1 MDEAEQ
7 DQYEAHLKELFDS
20 FDVTG
25 TGSLGED
32 ELTELC
38 HVLHLEEVAP
48 GALQETLLQE
58 GLPRRVH
65 FDQFKDALIL
75 ILSST
80 LTNEE
85 SFQQPDSSPEA
96 QPKYIKDGKRYGR
109 RSLPEF
115 QQTVEEFAEVTV
127 IEPLN
132 KDALSSR
139 LSNNDCDENWQSQD
153 SEEYEAEG
161 QLRFWNPDDLNT
173 SPNIFPS
180 QDWIEEKLHEV
191 CKNLGISRD
200 GHLNRKK
207 LVSICEQFGLQ
218 NIDTQILEEVFRN
231 LDHNNGTMSIEDFF
245 YGLFKIGKPLPPSA
259 STPYR
264 QLKRH
269 LSMQAFD
276 ESGRRTTPPS
286 AMTSTISFR
295 VFSSLDDGMGYAA
308 VEQILDAWQEQ
319 GIENSQE
326 ILNALDFSLDGKINL
341 AELTFALENELLI
354 AKNGIYQAA
363 LAAFK
368 MEIRHL
374 IERADLVLR
383 EKDKLLLDLEKVE
396 KRASLMATEVDDHHA
411 AIERQ
416 NEYNLSKL
424 DEEYKDRVA
433 ALKTEFQKD
442 CERIQQQ
449 ATKQQ
454 AELEQEVEKMKT
466 EENYL
471 QDRLA
476 LTLKENSR
484 LEHELLE
491 TGEKLVKYESMMSKL
506 QNNWE
511 NVLVDKFGDLD
522 PGSAEFFLQEERLS
536 QMKKKYEQ
544 QCREL
549 QDHIDELQSQ
559 LEEYQI
565 QGRIIRPSLQ
575 NTLYEELNDC
585 GVQSSQEPASEDC
598 SHLNMSIEAEII
610 IEQLKDQLHQDVY
623 NLQQELENTVCHYEK
638 QLEETKANYEEGQE
652 NVQQEYCQERQVLEE
667 QIECLQV
674 QISELQ
680 GQVASLRQA
689 SSQQSVEGNSLQ
701 ICLDEKASLIE
712 CLRIDHERE
721 LQARL
726 KEAEENFSHEKE
738 ELIQSKSWLEER
750 MRTLAQAI
758 QEEKMELENGF
769 FGDLDPGSAEFFLQ
783 EERLSQMKKKYEQ
796 QCRELQDHID
806 ELQSQLEEYQIQ
818 GRIIRPS
825 LQNTLYEELNDYGV
839 QSSQEPAS
847 EDCSHLNMSIEA
859 EIIIE
864 QLKDQLHQDVYN
876 LQQELEN
883 TVCHYEKQLEEA
895 KANYEE
901 GQENVQQEYCQERQ
915 MLEEQIE
922 CLQVQI
928 SELQGQLA
936 SLMQASSQQSVE
948 GNSLQICMDEKA
960 SLIECL
966 RIDHERELQARLK
979 EAEENFSHEKEELIQ
994 SKSWLEERMRTLAQA
1009 IQEEKM
1015 ELENGFHE
1023 KLQRLMEKQALE
1035 MDQLQQEL
1043 LRVHQQEL
1051 QEQKIKMENEYN
1063 GRIFQKEEWFTAEQQ
1078 TLARKYEETIN
1089 KLEDQHQ
1096 QELLKFSRLQL
1107 NEKSQWESEKNK
1119 ILQEGI
1125 EVQAKWKEK
1134 LEKETAIS
1142 SLLEQDKKLLETN
1155 YKEQLNL
1162 LILEKEQLQQEVQDM
1177 KKQESELCEK
1187 LLKKFECEMGL
1198 RKREEM
1204 PTLEEEQKQLSK
1216 KLGRLETEFAHE
1228 QEEQNSKTL
1237 EYLKQEMPSR
1247 ATEEKNE
1254 LKSKILVLE
1263 NKIEDLQ
1270 HELQCQSKLQSNLVS
1285 LNKDEEAKGS
1295 DFLESVKPRD
1305 PGKEINVLSKQE
1317 IVQDPGEENSVG
1329 TTFLTDDLL
1338 KEPEKEPSQ
1347 CPGFIPLVP
1356 ETFVGAQFL
1365 SVTDKDSSQV
1375 VTEDGMK
1382 KLDKIAIPN
1391 MKNGGTTAEETM
1403 ETSHVLPKAYEEI
1416 LAENEALKLRQNQLL
1431 ERIILL
1437 ETECNQAAHAR
1448 QDMASQV
1455 QKELEEILK
1464 TIPQPNV
1471 LACGSDEK
1479 GESLHW
1485 EKLPTGCATKN
1496 QMLFAEA
1503 LDADLSVEE
1512 MSAYSLLFEADHGEA
1527 RTDKGD
1533 LHDIVSGFWDMDMM
1547 EDADSRIG
1555 SKIFQF
1561 PEELKL
1567 ENQALKTEIIKLLER
1582 NNKLEGYMPIFI
1594 SLQSRLDE
1602 TNQDCLTLEEEKGQL
1617 LQKVKDLE
1625 KKQDQ
1630 LVMENANLQ
1639 KSKLILQ
1646 SQLGKLDELMLNLQ
1660 PQKSGRLSRCENVT
1674 KDAEVDRKGLHELN
1688 RKLKEKIAVLLK
1700 QKGTHTQEKES
1711 LNAVLHSLQS
1721 TYNEQLQKIEFL
1733 REKTETVLKEK
1744 MIVQKIAESLKKQV
1758 SELKARNQQLELE
1771 NAELAHRNS
1780 PSRADIQDSN
1790 QQLMKTFRQKEKE
1803 TRKYMSEEWEREN
1816 SQLKEELENSKI
1828 QSSSLVSS
1836 LETEL
1841 GQLRI
1846 QVHGLEQENH
1856 FLKEELEN
1864 VKQLPSCLDLSE
1876 LESEI
1881 SSVIIKNQKL
1891 LKEKEALSEELNR
1904 YMEKATKVAFLE
1916 SLTASLREENSSLEH
1931 QNQHLKAQMAVSQD
1945 KIQNFDD
1952 IVQNVSLQVS
1962 RLKSDLR
1969 VTQQEKENL
1978 KQEVM
1983 SLTKQLQ
1990 MANEKSRFLEAAMH
2004 SSGIQNQQKKL
2015 CWGELELIKQENEQR
2030 QREFQGAKS
2039 ELSHSREKLL
2049 HSNSSM
2055 MLSPPQHPRELQE
2068 IQQQGCPVV
2077 PSEQYQQL
2085 QHQFLQAERRCQRL
2099 QEELE
2104 NRPLETNMPQGG
2116 YEQLLQTMEK
2126 RMMDVEQQLR
2136 LVKQLLQDKVNQLKE
2151 QLVRNTKA
2159 DEMVKD
2165 LYVENAQ
2172 LLKAL
2177 ELTERRQKME
2187 EKKNYLL
2194 EEKIANL
2201 GRIVKNLT
2209 SNVGSSAQLGS

>member
-25 TGSLGED
+25 TGSLGQE

-38 HVLHLEEVAP
+38 HVLHLDEVAP
-48 GALQETLLQE
+48 GALQETLLQD
-58 GLPRRVH
+58 GLPRQVH

-85 SFQQPDSSPEA
+85 SFQQPDSSSEA

-115 QQTVEEFAEVTV
+115 QKSVEEFAEVTV

-132 KDALSSR
+132 KDAHSSHLSS
-139 LSNNDCDENWQSQD
+139 NDCDEHWQSQD

-161 QLRFWNPDDLNT
+161 QLRFWNPDDLNA

-180 QDWIEEKLHEV
+180 QDWIEEKLHV
-191 CKNLGISRD
+191 ICKNLGISRD

-218 NIDTQILEEVFRN
+218 NIDTQMLEEVFRN

-276 ESGRRTTPPS
+276 GSGRRTTPPS

-295 VFSSLDDGMGYAA
+295 VFSSLDDGMGHAA

-326 ILNALDFSLDGKINL
+326 ILKALDFSLDGKINL

-374 IERADLVLR
+374 MERADLVLR
-383 EKDKLLLDLEKVE
+383 EKEKLRLDLEKVE

-424 DEEYKDRVA
+424 DEEYKERVA
-433 ALKTEFQKD
+433 ALKTELQKD
-442 CERIQQQ
+442 RERIQQQ
-449 ATKQQ
+449 ASKQQ
-454 AELEQEVEKMKT
+454 AELEQEIEKMKT

-511 NVLVDKFGDLD
+511 NVLAEKFGDLD
-522 PGSAEFFLQEERLS
+522 PASAEFFLQEERLI
-536 QMKKKYEQ
+536 QMKNKYEQ

-565 QGRIIRPSLQ
+565 QDRVIRPSLQ
-575 NTLYEELNDC
+575 NSLYEELNDG
-585 GVQSSQEPASEDC
+585 GVQCSQEPASEDC
-598 SHLNMSIEAEII
+598 NPLNMSIEAEII
-610 IEQLKDQLHQDVY
+610 IEQLKDRHHQDIY
-623 NLQQELENTVCHYEK
+623 NLQQELDNTVCHYEK
-638 QLEETKANYEEGQE
+638 QLEETKANCEKGQE
-652 NVQQEYCQERQVLEE
+652 NLQQKYCQEREVLEE
-667 QIECLQV
+667 QIECLQTQV
-674 QISELQ
+674 SELQ
-680 GQVASLRQA
+680 GQLARLRQA
-689 SSQQSVEGNSLQ
+689 SSQQSVEENSLQ
-701 ICLDEKASLIE
+701 ICMDEKASLMESLKIS
-712 CLRIDHERE
+712 HERE

-726 KEAEENFSHEKE
+726 KEAEENFSHEKK
-738 ELIQSKSWLEER
+738 ELIQSKVWLEER
-750 MRTLAQAI
+750 MRALAQTI
-758 QEEKMELENGF
+758 QEEKMELENG
-769 FGDLDPGSAEFFLQ
+769 L
-783 EERLSQMKKKYEQ
+783 
-796 QCRELQDHID
+796 
-806 ELQSQLEEYQIQ
+806 
-818 GRIIRPS
+818 
-825 LQNTLYEELNDYGV
+825 
-839 QSSQEPAS
+839 
-847 EDCSHLNMSIEA
+847 
-859 EIIIE
+859 
-864 QLKDQLHQDVYN
+864 
-876 LQQELEN
+876 
-883 TVCHYEKQLEEA
+883 
-895 KANYEE
+895 
-901 GQENVQQEYCQERQ
+901 
-915 MLEEQIE
+915 
-922 CLQVQI
+922 
-928 SELQGQLA
+928 
-936 SLMQASSQQSVE
+936 
-948 GNSLQICMDEKA
+948 
-960 SLIECL
+960 
-966 RIDHERELQARLK
+966 
-979 EAEENFSHEKEELIQ
+979 
-994 SKSWLEERMRTLAQA
+994 
-1009 IQEEKM
+1009 
-1015 ELENGFHE
+1015 HE
-1023 KLQRLMEKQALE
+1023 KLQRLMEKHALE

-1051 QEQKIKMENEYN
+1051 QEQKIKMEKEYN
-1063 GRIFQKEEWFTAEQQ
+1063 GRIFQREEWSTVEQQ
-1078 TLARKYEETIN
+1078 ALARKYEETIN

-1096 QELLKFSRLQL
+1096 QELLKLSRLQL
-1107 NEKSQWESEKNK
+1107 DEKSQWESEKDE

-1125 EVQAKWKEK
+1125 EVQEKWKEM
-1134 LEKETAIS
+1134 LEKEKAIS
-1142 SLLEQDKKLLETN
+1142 SLLAQDKTFLEMN
-1155 YKEQLNL
+1155 YKEHVNL
-1162 LILEKEQLQQEVQDM
+1162 LTLEKKQLQQGVQDM
-1177 KKQESELCEK
+1177 KKQENELCEK
-1187 LLKKFECEMGL
+1187 LLKIQSSHEMEL
-1198 RKREEM
+1198 KKREEEM
-1204 PTLEEEQKQLSK
+1204 STLEEERKRLSQKLA
-1216 KLGRLETEFAHE
+1216 RLEKEFVCE
-1228 QEEQNSKTL
+1228 QEEQNSKVITL
-1237 EYLKQEMPSR
+1237 EYLKEEMLSR
-1247 ATEEKNE
+1247 AREEKNE
-1254 LKSKILVLE
+1254 LKSKVSVLE

-1270 HELQCQSKLQSNLVS
+1270 QELQCHYKPQSNLVS
-1285 LNKDEEAKGS
+1285 LNKDEEAKRS
-1295 DFLESVKPRD
+1295 DFPGPVKSQES
-1305 PGKEINVLSKQE
+1305 GKEIDVLSKQE
-1317 IVQDPGEENSVG
+1317 KVQEPGEENSVEA
-1329 TTFLTDDLL
+1329 TLLMDESL
-1338 KEPEKEPSQ
+1338 KEPERESTQ
-1347 CPGFIPLVP
+1347 SPGFIPLVP
-1356 ETFVGAQFL
+1356 EMFVDAQL
-1365 SVTDKDSSQV
+1365 LNVTDKDSSQV

-1382 KLDKIAIPN
+1382 KLDKITTPI
-1391 MKNGGTTAEETM
+1391 MKNGGTTVEEMT
-1403 ETSHVLPKAYEEI
+1403 ETSHVLQKAYEEI
-1416 LAENEALKLRQNQLL
+1416 WAENEALKLRQNQLL

-1437 ETECNQAAHAR
+1437 EAECSQAAHDR

-1471 LACGSDEK
+1471 LPCGSDEK
-1479 GESLHW
+1479 GGSFHW
-1485 EKLPTGCATKN
+1485 ETTDAGKLPTVCATKK

-1512 MSAYSLLFEADHGEA
+1512 MSAYSFLFEADHGEV

-1533 LHDIVSGFWDMDMM
+1533 LHDVVSEFWDMDIKK
-1547 EDADSRIG
+1547 DADSRIG
-1555 SKIFQF
+1555 PKFLQF

-1582 NNKLEGYMPIFI
+1582 NNKLEGYLPILI
-1594 SLQSRLDE
+1594 SLQSRMDE
-1602 TNQDCLTLEEEKGQL
+1602 INQDCLTLKEEKGQL
-1617 LQKVKDLE
+1617 LEKVKDLE

-1639 KSKLILQ
+1639 TSKLILQ

-1660 PQKSGRLSRCENVT
+1660 PQKSGRLGRCENVT
-1674 KDAEVDRKGLHELN
+1674 KDAEVEKKGLHELN

-1700 QKGTHTQEKES
+1700 QKGSHTQEKDS
-1711 LNAVLHSLQS
+1711 LNAALHGLQS
-1721 TYNEQLQKIEFL
+1721 TYNEQLQKIELLRCEVEHL
-1733 REKTETVLKEK
+1733 REENAALKNEIALLNEKGSISNMRLRELNGSHEELWQKTEAVLKEK
-1744 MIVQKIAESLKKQV
+1744 VSVQKMAESLKKQV

-1771 NAELAHRNS
+1771 NAELGHRNS
-1780 PSRADIQDSN
+1780 PNPADVQDCN
-1790 QQLMKTFRQKEKE
+1790 QQFMKAFRQKEKE
-1803 TRKYMSEEWEREN
+1803 ARKYVSEEWEREN
-1816 SQLKEELENSKI
+1816 SQLREELENSKI

-1841 GQLRI
+1841 AQLRI
-1846 QVHGLEQENH
+1846 QAHALEQENH
-1856 FLKEELEN
+1856 FLKEELAN

-1876 LESEI
+1876 LENEI
-1881 SSVIIKNQKL
+1881 SSVIIKNEKL
-1891 LKEKEALSEELNR
+1891 LKEKEALSEELNQCI
-1904 YMEKATKVAFLE
+1904 EKAAKVAFLE
-1916 SLTASLREENSSLEH
+1916 SLTASLKQEKSSLEH
-1931 QNQHLKAQMAVSQD
+1931 QNQCLKAQMAVSQD
-1945 KIQNFDD
+1945 KIQSFDEV
-1952 IVQNVSLQVS
+1952 VQNISLQIS
-1962 RLKSDLR
+1962 RLKSDLK
-1969 VTQQEKENL
+1969 VTQEEKENL

-1983 SLTKQLQ
+1983 LLNKQLQ
-1990 MANEKSRFLEAAMH
+1990 MANEKSRFLEVAMH
-2004 SSGIQNQQKKL
+2004 TSGLPNQQKKL
-2015 CWGELELIKQENEQR
+2015 CWDELDQLVKQEQHLLRQENER
-2030 QREFQGAKS
+2030 LQREFQGAKS
-2039 ELSHSREKLL
+2039 ELAHSREKIQQLESTILTMKQQKRQSQSGIVKVIEQEKLNVKECERLQKELALASKKLL
-2049 HSNSSM
+2049 HSNSST
-2055 MLSPPQHPRELQE
+2055 MLSLPQHPRELQE

-2116 YEQLLQTMEK
+2116 CEQLLQTMEK

-2151 QLVRNTKA
+2151 QLVKNTKA

-2177 ELTERRQKME
+2177 EMTERRQKME

-2209 SNVGSSAQLGS
+2209 SSVGSAAQLGS

>member
-25 TGSLGED
+25 TGCLGQD

-48 GALQETLLQE
+48 GALQETLLQD

-115 QQTVEEFAEVTV
+115 QQSVEEFAEVTV

-173 SPNIFPS
+173 SSNIFPS

-191 CKNLGISRD
+191 CKDLGISRD
-200 GHLNRKK
+200 GHFNRKK

-218 NIDTQILEEVFRN
+218 NIDAQMLEEVFHN

-308 VEQILDAWQEQ
+308 VEQILDTWQEQ

-326 ILNALDFSLDGKINL
+326 ILKALDFSLDGKINL

-383 EKDKLLLDLEKVE
+383 EKDKLRLDLEKVE

-449 ATKQQ
+449 ASKQQ
-454 AELEQEVEKMKT
+454 AELEHEIEKMKT

-511 NVLVDKFGDLD
+511 NVLADKFGDLD
-522 PGSAEFFLQEERLS
+522 PGSAEFFFQEERLS

-549 QDHIDELQSQ
+549 QDRIDELQSQ

-575 NTLYEELNDC
+575 SSLYEELNDV
-585 GVQSSQEPASEDC
+585 GMQGSQEPASEDC
-598 SHLNMSIEAEII
+598 SRLNMSIEAEII
-610 IEQLKDQLHQDVY
+610 IEQLKDQLHQDIY

-652 NVQQEYCQERQVLEE
+652 NLQEKYCQERQLLEE
-667 QIECLQV
+667 QIGCLQV

-680 GQVASLRQA
+680 GQLTSLRQA
-689 SSQQSVEGNSLQ
+689 NSQQNIEGNSLQ
-701 ICLDEKASLIE
+701 VCMNEKASFIE
-712 CLRIDHERE
+712 CLKIDHERE

-738 ELIQSKSWLEER
+738 ELIQSK
-750 MRTLAQAI
+750 A
-758 QEEKMELENGF
+758 
-769 FGDLDPGSAEFFLQ
+769 
-783 EERLSQMKKKYEQ
+783 
-796 QCRELQDHID
+796 
-806 ELQSQLEEYQIQ
+806 
-818 GRIIRPS
+818 
-825 LQNTLYEELNDYGV
+825 
-839 QSSQEPAS
+839 
-847 EDCSHLNMSIEA
+847 
-859 EIIIE
+859 
-864 QLKDQLHQDVYN
+864 
-876 LQQELEN
+876 
-883 TVCHYEKQLEEA
+883 
-895 KANYEE
+895 
-901 GQENVQQEYCQERQ
+901 
-915 MLEEQIE
+915 
-922 CLQVQI
+922 
-928 SELQGQLA
+928 
-936 SLMQASSQQSVE
+936 
-948 GNSLQICMDEKA
+948 
-960 SLIECL
+960 
-966 RIDHERELQARLK
+966 
-979 EAEENFSHEKEELIQ
+979 
-994 SKSWLEERMRTLAQA
+994 WLEERMRTLAQA

-1023 KLQRLMEKQALE
+1023 KLQRLMEKHTLE
-1035 MDQLQQEL
+1035 MEQLQQEL
-1043 LRVHQQEL
+1043 LREHQREL
-1051 QEQKIKMENEYN
+1051 QEQKIKVENEYN
-1063 GRIFQKEEWFTAEQQ
+1063 GRIFQREEWFTTEQQ

-1089 KLEDQHQ
+1089 KLEEQHQ
-1096 QELLKFSRLQL
+1096 QELLKLSRLQL
-1107 NEKSQWESEKNK
+1107 DEKSQWESEKNE

-1134 LEKETAIS
+1134 LEKEKAIS
-1142 SLLEQDKKLLETN
+1142 SLLEQDKKLLEAN
-1155 YKEQLNL
+1155 YKEHVNL
-1162 LILEKEQLQQEVQDM
+1162 LILEKQQLQQDLQDL
-1177 KKQESELCEK
+1177 KKQENEWCEK
-1187 LLKKFECEMGL
+1187 LLKIQSSHEMEL

-1204 PTLEEEQKQLSK
+1204 PTSEEEQRQFSK
-1216 KLGRLETEFAHE
+1216 KLGRQEAEFVHE
-1228 QEEQNSKTL
+1228 QEEQNSKAL

-1247 ATEEKNE
+1247 AIEEKNE
-1254 LKSKILVLE
+1254 LKSKISVLE
-1263 NKIEDLQ
+1263 NKIEELQ
-1270 HELQCQSKLQSNLVS
+1270 QELQCQSKLQSNLVS

-1295 DFLESVKPRD
+1295 DFLESVKHQD
-1305 PGKEINVLSKQE
+1305 SGKEINVLSKQE

-1329 TTFLTDDLL
+1329 TTSLMDDSL
-1338 KEPEKEPSQ
+1338 KEPERESTQ
-1347 CPGFIPLVP
+1347 YPGFIPLVP
-1356 ETFVGAQFL
+1356 ETFIDAQLL
-1365 SVTDKDSSQV
+1365 SVTGKDSQV

-1391 MKNGGTTAEETM
+1391 MKNGGTTVEETM
-1403 ETSHVLPKAYEEI
+1403 ETSHVLQKASEEI

-1431 ERIILL
+1431 ERIVLL

-1471 LACGSDEK
+1471 LPCASDEK
-1479 GESLHW
+1479 GGSLHW
-1485 EKLPTGCATKN
+1485 EKLPTGSATKN

-1503 LDADLSVEE
+1503 LDTDLSVEE
-1512 MSAYSLLFEADHGEA
+1512 ISSYSLLFEADHGEEV
-1527 RTDKGD
+1527 RIDKGD
-1533 LHDIVSGFWDMDMM
+1533 LHDVVSEFWGMDMV

-1555 SKIFQF
+1555 PKIFQF

-1602 TNQDCLTLEEEKGQL
+1602 TNQDCFTLKEEKEQL

-1639 KSKLILQ
+1639 TSKLILQ
-1646 SQLGKLDELMLNLQ
+1646 SQLGKLDELMLTLQ
-1660 PQKSGRLSRCENVT
+1660 SQKSGRLGRCENVT

-1711 LNAVLHSLQS
+1711 LNAVLHGLQS

-1733 REKTETVLKEK
+1733 RQKTETVLKEK
-1744 MIVQKIAESLKKQV
+1744 MAMQKIAESLKKQV

-1771 NAELAHRNS
+1771 NAELGHRNS
-1780 PSRADIQDSN
+1780 PNRADVQDSN
-1790 QQLMKTFRQKEKE
+1790 QQFMKTFRQKEKE
-1803 TRKYMSEEWEREN
+1803 ARKYMSEEWEREN
-1816 SQLKEELENSKI
+1816 SQLKEELEKSKI

-1841 GQLRI
+1841 AQLRI
-1846 QVHGLEQENH
+1846 KVHGLEQENH

-1876 LESEI
+1876 LENEI
-1881 SSVIIKNQKL
+1881 SNVIIKNEKL

-1904 YMEKATKVAFLE
+1904 YIEKTTKVTFLE
-1916 SLTASLREENSSLEH
+1916 SLNASLREENSSLEH

-1978 KQEVM
+1978 KQEAM
-1983 SLTKQLQ
+1983 SLNKQLQ
-1990 MANEKSRFLEAAMH
+1990 MANEKSRFLESAVH

-2015 CWGELELIKQENEQR
+2015 CWGELELIKQEQQLLRLENEQR
-2030 QREFQGAKS
+2030 QRECQGAKS
-2039 ELSHSREKLL
+2039 ELSHSREKTLVAGTSRDECSAL
-2049 HSNSSM
+2049 PDLTCEATS
-2055 MLSPPQHPRELQE
+2055 LK
-2068 IQQQGCPVV
+2068 
-2077 PSEQYQQL
+2077 L
-2085 QHQFLQAERRCQRL
+2085 QHDA
-2099 QEELE
+2099 
-2104 NRPLETNMPQGG
+2104 
-2116 YEQLLQTMEK
+2116 
-2126 RMMDVEQQLR
+2126 
-2136 LVKQLLQDKVNQLKE
+2136 
-2151 QLVRNTKA
+2151 
-2159 DEMVKD
+2159 
-2165 LYVENAQ
+2165 
-2172 LLKAL
+2172 
-2177 ELTERRQKME
+2177 
-2187 EKKNYLL
+2187 
-2194 EEKIANL
+2194 
-2201 GRIVKNLT
+2201 
-2209 SNVGSSAQLGS
+2209 

>member
-25 TGSLGED
+25 TGCLGQD

-48 GALQETLLQE
+48 GALQETLLQD

-115 QQTVEEFAEVTV
+115 QQSVEEFAEVTV

-173 SPNIFPS
+173 SSNIFPS

-191 CKNLGISRD
+191 CKDLGISRD
-200 GHLNRKK
+200 GHFNRKK

-218 NIDTQILEEVFRN
+218 NIDAQMLEEVFHN

-308 VEQILDAWQEQ
+308 VEQILDTWQEQ

-326 ILNALDFSLDGKINL
+326 ILKALDFSLDGKINL

-383 EKDKLLLDLEKVE
+383 EKDKLRLDLEKVE

-449 ATKQQ
+449 ASKQQ
-454 AELEQEVEKMKT
+454 AELEHEIEKMKT

-511 NVLVDKFGDLD
+511 NVLADKFGDLD
-522 PGSAEFFLQEERLS
+522 PGSAEFFFQEERLS

-549 QDHIDELQSQ
+549 QDRIDELQSQ

-575 NTLYEELNDC
+575 SSLYEELNDV
-585 GVQSSQEPASEDC
+585 GMQGSQEPASEDC
-598 SHLNMSIEAEII
+598 SRLNMSIEAEII
-610 IEQLKDQLHQDVY
+610 IEQLKDQLHQDIY

-652 NVQQEYCQERQVLEE
+652 NLQEKYCQERQLLEE
-667 QIECLQV
+667 QIGCLQV

-680 GQVASLRQA
+680 GQLTSLRQA
-689 SSQQSVEGNSLQ
+689 NSQQNIEGNSLQ
-701 ICLDEKASLIE
+701 VCMNEKASFIE
-712 CLRIDHERE
+712 CLKIDHERE

-738 ELIQSKSWLEER
+738 ELIQSK
-750 MRTLAQAI
+750 A
-758 QEEKMELENGF
+758 
-769 FGDLDPGSAEFFLQ
+769 
-783 EERLSQMKKKYEQ
+783 
-796 QCRELQDHID
+796 
-806 ELQSQLEEYQIQ
+806 
-818 GRIIRPS
+818 
-825 LQNTLYEELNDYGV
+825 
-839 QSSQEPAS
+839 
-847 EDCSHLNMSIEA
+847 
-859 EIIIE
+859 
-864 QLKDQLHQDVYN
+864 
-876 LQQELEN
+876 
-883 TVCHYEKQLEEA
+883 
-895 KANYEE
+895 
-901 GQENVQQEYCQERQ
+901 
-915 MLEEQIE
+915 
-922 CLQVQI
+922 
-928 SELQGQLA
+928 
-936 SLMQASSQQSVE
+936 
-948 GNSLQICMDEKA
+948 
-960 SLIECL
+960 
-966 RIDHERELQARLK
+966 
-979 EAEENFSHEKEELIQ
+979 
-994 SKSWLEERMRTLAQA
+994 WLEERMRTLAQA

-1023 KLQRLMEKQALE
+1023 KLQRLMEKHTLE
-1035 MDQLQQEL
+1035 MEQLQQEL
-1043 LRVHQQEL
+1043 LREHQREL
-1051 QEQKIKMENEYN
+1051 QEQK
-1063 GRIFQKEEWFTAEQQ
+1063 Q
-1078 TLARKYEETIN
+1078 
-1089 KLEDQHQ
+1089 
-1096 QELLKFSRLQL
+1096 
-1107 NEKSQWESEKNK
+1107 
-1119 ILQEGI
+1119 
-1125 EVQAKWKEK
+1125 
-1134 LEKETAIS
+1134 
-1142 SLLEQDKKLLETN
+1142 
-1155 YKEQLNL
+1155 
-1162 LILEKEQLQQEVQDM
+1162 
-1177 KKQESELCEK
+1177 
-1187 LLKKFECEMGL
+1187 
-1198 RKREEM
+1198 
-1204 PTLEEEQKQLSK
+1204 
-1216 KLGRLETEFAHE
+1216 
-1228 QEEQNSKTL
+1228 
-1237 EYLKQEMPSR
+1237 
-1247 ATEEKNE
+1247 
-1254 LKSKILVLE
+1254 
-1263 NKIEDLQ
+1263 
-1270 HELQCQSKLQSNLVS
+1270 
-1285 LNKDEEAKGS
+1285 
-1295 DFLESVKPRD
+1295 
-1305 PGKEINVLSKQE
+1305 
-1317 IVQDPGEENSVG
+1317 
-1329 TTFLTDDLL
+1329 
-1338 KEPEKEPSQ
+1338 
-1347 CPGFIPLVP
+1347 
-1356 ETFVGAQFL
+1356 
-1365 SVTDKDSSQV
+1365 
-1375 VTEDGMK
+1375 
-1382 KLDKIAIPN
+1382 
-1391 MKNGGTTAEETM
+1391 
-1403 ETSHVLPKAYEEI
+1403 
-1416 LAENEALKLRQNQLL
+1416 
-1431 ERIILL
+1431 
-1437 ETECNQAAHAR
+1437 
-1448 QDMASQV
+1448 
-1455 QKELEEILK
+1455 
-1464 TIPQPNV
+1464 
-1471 LACGSDEK
+1471 
-1479 GESLHW
+1479 
-1485 EKLPTGCATKN
+1485 
-1496 QMLFAEA
+1496 
-1503 LDADLSVEE
+1503 
-1512 MSAYSLLFEADHGEA
+1512 
-1527 RTDKGD
+1527 
-1533 LHDIVSGFWDMDMM
+1533 
-1547 EDADSRIG
+1547 
-1555 SKIFQF
+1555 
-1561 PEELKL
+1561 
-1567 ENQALKTEIIKLLER
+1567 
-1582 NNKLEGYMPIFI
+1582 
-1594 SLQSRLDE
+1594 
-1602 TNQDCLTLEEEKGQL
+1602 
-1617 LQKVKDLE
+1617 
-1625 KKQDQ
+1625 
-1630 LVMENANLQ
+1630 
-1639 KSKLILQ
+1639 
-1646 SQLGKLDELMLNLQ
+1646 
-1660 PQKSGRLSRCENVT
+1660 
-1674 KDAEVDRKGLHELN
+1674 
-1688 RKLKEKIAVLLK
+1688 
-1700 QKGTHTQEKES
+1700 
-1711 LNAVLHSLQS
+1711 
-1721 TYNEQLQKIEFL
+1721 
-1733 REKTETVLKEK
+1733 KTETVLKEK
-1744 MIVQKIAESLKKQV
+1744 MAMQKIAESLKKQV

-1771 NAELAHRNS
+1771 NAELGHRNS
-1780 PSRADIQDSN
+1780 PNRADVQDSN
-1790 QQLMKTFRQKEKE
+1790 QQFMKTFRQKEKE
-1803 TRKYMSEEWEREN
+1803 ARKYMSEEWEREN
-1816 SQLKEELENSKI
+1816 SQLKEELEKSKI

-1841 GQLRI
+1841 AQLRI
-1846 QVHGLEQENH
+1846 KVHGLEQENH

-1876 LESEI
+1876 LENEI
-1881 SSVIIKNQKL
+1881 SNVIIKNEKL

-1904 YMEKATKVAFLE
+1904 YIEKTTKVTFLE
-1916 SLTASLREENSSLEH
+1916 SLNASLREENSSLEH

-1978 KQEVM
+1978 KQEAM
-1983 SLTKQLQ
+1983 SLNKQLQ
-1990 MANEKSRFLEAAMH
+1990 MANEKSRFLESAVH

-2015 CWGELELIKQENEQR
+2015 CWGELELIKQEQQLLRLENEQR
-2030 QREFQGAKS
+2030 QRECQGAKS

-2151 QLVRNTKA
+2151 QFVRNTKA

-2177 ELTERRQKME
+2177 EMTERRQKME

-2201 GRIVKNLT
+2201 SRIIKNLT

>member
-25 TGSLGED
+25 TGCLGQD

-48 GALQETLLQE
+48 GALQETLLQD

-65 FDQFKDALIL
+65 FDQFKDAPIL

-115 QQTVEEFAEVTV
+115 QQSVEEFAEVTV

-139 LSNNDCDENWQSQD
+139 LSNNDCDEHWQSQD

-161 QLRFWNPDDLNT
+161 QLRFWNPDDLST
-173 SPNIFPS
+173 SPHIFPS

-191 CKNLGISRD
+191 CKDLGISRD

-218 NIDTQILEEVFRN
+218 NVDTQMLEEVFRN

-308 VEQILDAWQEQ
+308 VEQILDTWQEQ

-326 ILNALDFSLDGKINL
+326 ILKALDFSLDGKINL

-383 EKDKLLLDLEKVE
+383 EKDKLRLDLEKVE

-424 DEEYKDRVA
+424 DEEYKDRIA

-449 ATKQQ
+449 ASKQH
-454 AELEQEVEKMKT
+454 AELEQEVEKMKI

-491 TGEKLVKYESMMSKL
+491 MGEKLVKYESMMSKL

-511 NVLVDKFGDLD
+511 NVLADKFGDLD

-575 NTLYEELNDC
+575 SSLYEELND
-585 GVQSSQEPASEDC
+585 GGMQGGQEPAPEDC
-598 SHLNMSIEAEII
+598 SRLNMSIEAEII
-610 IEQLKDQLHQDVY
+610 IEQLKDQLHQDIY
-623 NLQQELENTVCHYEK
+623 NLQLELENTVCHYEK

-652 NVQQEYCQERQVLEE
+652 NLQEKYCQERQLLEE
-667 QIECLQV
+667 QVGCLQV
-674 QISELQ
+674 QVSELQ
-680 GQVASLRQA
+680 GQLASLRQA
-689 SSQQSVEGNSLQ
+689 NSQQNVEGNSFQ
-701 ICLDEKASLIE
+701 MCMDEKASLIE
-712 CLRIDHERE
+712 CLKIDHERE
-721 LQARL
+721 LQTRL

-738 ELIQSKSWLEER
+738 ELIQSK
-750 MRTLAQAI
+750 A
-758 QEEKMELENGF
+758 
-769 FGDLDPGSAEFFLQ
+769 
-783 EERLSQMKKKYEQ
+783 
-796 QCRELQDHID
+796 
-806 ELQSQLEEYQIQ
+806 
-818 GRIIRPS
+818 
-825 LQNTLYEELNDYGV
+825 
-839 QSSQEPAS
+839 
-847 EDCSHLNMSIEA
+847 
-859 EIIIE
+859 
-864 QLKDQLHQDVYN
+864 
-876 LQQELEN
+876 
-883 TVCHYEKQLEEA
+883 
-895 KANYEE
+895 
-901 GQENVQQEYCQERQ
+901 
-915 MLEEQIE
+915 
-922 CLQVQI
+922 
-928 SELQGQLA
+928 
-936 SLMQASSQQSVE
+936 
-948 GNSLQICMDEKA
+948 
-960 SLIECL
+960 
-966 RIDHERELQARLK
+966 
-979 EAEENFSHEKEELIQ
+979 
-994 SKSWLEERMRTLAQA
+994 WLEERMRTLAQA

-1023 KLQRLMEKQALE
+1023 KLQRVMEKHALE
-1035 MDQLQQEL
+1035 MEQLQQEL
-1043 LRVHQQEL
+1043 LREHQREL

-1063 GRIFQKEEWFTAEQQ
+1063 GRMFQREEWFTAEQQ

-1089 KLEDQHQ
+1089 KVEEQHQ
-1096 QELLKFSRLQL
+1096 QELLKLSRLQL
-1107 NEKSQWESEKNK
+1107 DEKSQWKSERNE

-1125 EVQAKWKEK
+1125 EDQAKWKEK
-1134 LEKETAIS
+1134 LEKEKAIS
-1142 SLLEQDKKLLETN
+1142 SLLEQDKSLLETN
-1155 YKEQLNL
+1155 YKEHVNL
-1162 LILEKEQLQQEVQDM
+1162 LILEKKQLQQEVQDL
-1177 KKQESELCEK
+1177 KKQEKELREK
-1187 LLKKFECEMGL
+1187 LLKIQSSHEMEL
-1198 RKREEM
+1198 RKGGEM
-1204 PTLEEEQKQLSK
+1204 PTSEEEQRQLSK

-1237 EYLKQEMPSR
+1237 EYWKQEMPSR

-1254 LKSKILVLE
+1254 LKSKISVLG
-1263 NKIEDLQ
+1263 NKIECLQ
-1270 HELQCQSKLQSNLVS
+1270 QELQCQSKLQSNLVS
-1285 LNKDEEAKGS
+1285 LNKDEEAERS
-1295 DFLESVKPRD
+1295 SFLESVKHRD
-1305 PGKEINVLSKQE
+1305 SGKEINVLSKEE
-1317 IVQDPGEENSVG
+1317 IVQHPGEENSVG
-1329 TTFLTDDLL
+1329 TTSLMDDSL
-1338 KEPEKEPSQ
+1338 KEPERESTPN
-1347 CPGFIPLVP
+1347 PGFIPLIP
-1356 ETFVGAQFL
+1356 EIFVDAQLL
-1365 SVTDKDSSQV
+1365 SVTDNDSSQV
-1375 VTEDGMK
+1375 ATEDGMK
-1382 KLDKIAIPN
+1382 KLDRIAIPN
-1391 MKNGGTTAEETM
+1391 MTNGGTTVEETM
-1403 ETSHVLPKAYEEI
+1403 ETSSHVLQKDYEEI

-1431 ERIILL
+1431 ERIVLL
-1437 ETECNQAAHAR
+1437 ETECNQATHAR

-1471 LACGSDEK
+1471 LPCGSDEK
-1479 GESLHW
+1479 GGSLHW
-1485 EKLPTGCATKN
+1485 EKLPTGSATKN

-1503 LDADLSVEE
+1503 LDTDLSVEE
-1512 MSAYSLLFEADHGEA
+1512 ISAYSLLFEAEHEEEV
-1527 RTDKGD
+1527 RTDKGA
-1533 LHDIVSGFWDMDMM
+1533 LHGVVSEFWDMDMV

-1555 SKIFQF
+1555 PKFYQF

-1582 NNKLEGYMPIFI
+1582 NNKLEGCMPIFI

-1602 TNQDCLTLEEEKGQL
+1602 TNQDCFTLKEEKEQL
-1617 LQKVKDLE
+1617 LQKVKGLE

-1639 KSKLILQ
+1639 TSKLILQ
-1646 SQLGKLDELMLNLQ
+1646 SQLGKLDELMLTRQ
-1660 PQKSGRLSRCENVT
+1660 SQKMGRLGRCENVT
-1674 KDAEVDRKGLHELN
+1674 KDAEMDRKGLHELN

-1711 LNAVLHSLQS
+1711 LNAVLHGLQS

-1733 REKTETVLKEK
+1733 RQKTETVLKEK
-1744 MIVQKIAESLKKQV
+1744 MAMQKIAESLKKQV

-1771 NAELAHRNS
+1771 NAELGHRNS
-1780 PSRADIQDSN
+1780 PNRADVQDSK

-1803 TRKYMSEEWEREN
+1803 ARKYMSEEWEREN
-1816 SQLKEELENSKI
+1816 SQLKEELETSKI

-1836 LETEL
+1836 LEMEL
-1841 GQLRI
+1841 AQLRI

-1876 LESEI
+1876 LGNEI
-1881 SSVIIKNQKL
+1881 SSVIMKNEKL

-1978 KQEVM
+1978 KQEVT
-1983 SLTKQLQ
+1983 SLNKQLQ
-1990 MANEKSRFLEAAMH
+1990 IANEKSRFLEAAVH

-2015 CWGELELIKQENEQR
+2015 CWGELELIKQEQQLLRQESEQR

-2104 NRPLETNMPQGG
+2104 NRPLETNMPQALLP
-2116 YEQLLQTMEK
+2116 EQRSLH
-2126 RMMDVEQQLR
+2126 
-2136 LVKQLLQDKVNQLKE
+2136 
-2151 QLVRNTKA
+2151 A
-2159 DEMVKD
+2159 DT
-2165 LYVENAQ
+2165 Y
-2172 LLKAL
+2172 
-2177 ELTERRQKME
+2177 RRIGH
-2187 EKKNYLL
+2187 L
-2194 EEKIANL
+2194 
-2201 GRIVKNLT
+2201 
-2209 SNVGSSAQLGS
+2209 

>member
-25 TGSLGED
+25 SGCLGQD
-32 ELTELC
+32 ELTRLC

-48 GALQETLLQE
+48 GALQEILLQD
-58 GLPRRVH
+58 GLPRRVY

-115 QQTVEEFAEVTV
+115 QQSVEEFAEVTV

-191 CKNLGISRD
+191 CKDLGISRD
-200 GHLNRKK
+200 GHLSRKK

-218 NIDTQILEEVFRN
+218 NIDTQMLEEVFHN
-231 LDHNNGTMSIEDFF
+231 LDHNNGTMSIEDFL

-295 VFSSLDDGMGYAA
+295 VFSILDDGMGYAA
-308 VEQILDAWQEQ
+308 VEQILDTWQEQ

-326 ILNALDFSLDGKINL
+326 ILKALDFSLDGKINL

-383 EKDKLLLDLEKVE
+383 EKDKLRLDLEKVE

-424 DEEYKDRVA
+424 DEEYKDRVT

-449 ATKQQ
+449 ASKQQ
-454 AELEQEVEKMKT
+454 VELEQEIEKMKT

-471 QDRLA
+471 QDRLT
-476 LTLKENSR
+476 LTLKENNR

-511 NVLVDKFGDLD
+511 NVLADKFGDLD

-536 QMKKKYEQ
+536 QMKKRYEQ

-559 LEEYQI
+559 LEEYQM

-575 NTLYEELNDC
+575 SSLYEELND
-585 GVQSSQEPASEDC
+585 GEMQEPASEDC
-598 SHLNMSIEAEII
+598 SRLNMSIEAEII
-610 IEQLKDQLHQDVY
+610 IEQLKDQLHQDIY
-623 NLQQELENTVCHYEK
+623 NLQQELEKTVCDYEK
-638 QLEETKANYEEGQE
+638 QLEETKANYEEGQD
-652 NVQQEYCQERQVLEE
+652 NLQEKYCQERQVLEE
-667 QIECLQV
+667 QIGCLQIQV
-674 QISELQ
+674 SELQ
-680 GQVASLRQA
+680 GQLESLRQA
-689 SSQQSVEGNSLQ
+689 KSQQNVEGNNLQ
-701 ICLDEKASLIE
+701 MSMDERSSLIE
-712 CLRIDHERE
+712 CLKFDHEQE

-726 KEAEENFSHEKE
+726 QEAEESFSHEKE
-738 ELIQSKSWLEER
+738 ELIQSK
-750 MRTLAQAI
+750 A
-758 QEEKMELENGF
+758 
-769 FGDLDPGSAEFFLQ
+769 
-783 EERLSQMKKKYEQ
+783 
-796 QCRELQDHID
+796 
-806 ELQSQLEEYQIQ
+806 
-818 GRIIRPS
+818 
-825 LQNTLYEELNDYGV
+825 
-839 QSSQEPAS
+839 
-847 EDCSHLNMSIEA
+847 
-859 EIIIE
+859 
-864 QLKDQLHQDVYN
+864 
-876 LQQELEN
+876 
-883 TVCHYEKQLEEA
+883 
-895 KANYEE
+895 
-901 GQENVQQEYCQERQ
+901 
-915 MLEEQIE
+915 
-922 CLQVQI
+922 
-928 SELQGQLA
+928 
-936 SLMQASSQQSVE
+936 
-948 GNSLQICMDEKA
+948 
-960 SLIECL
+960 
-966 RIDHERELQARLK
+966 
-979 EAEENFSHEKEELIQ
+979 
-994 SKSWLEERMRTLAQA
+994 WLEERMRTLAQA

-1023 KLQRLMEKQALE
+1023 KLQRLMEKHALE
-1035 MDQLQQEL
+1035 MEQLQQEL
-1043 LRVHQQEL
+1043 LRGHQREL

-1063 GRIFQKEEWFTAEQQ
+1063 GRISQREEWFTAEQQ

-1089 KLEDQHQ
+1089 KLEEQHQ
-1096 QELLKFSRLQL
+1096 QELLKLSRLQSG
-1107 NEKSQWESEKNK
+1107 EKSQWESEKNE

-1125 EVQAKWKEK
+1125 EVQAKWKER
-1134 LEKETAIS
+1134 LEKEKAIS
-1142 SLLEQDKKLLETN
+1142 SLLDQDKKRLETN
-1155 YKEQLNL
+1155 YKEHVDFLV
-1162 LILEKEQLQQEVQDM
+1162 LEKKQLQQVVQDL
-1177 KKQESELCEK
+1177 KKQENEVGEK
-1187 LLKKFECEMGL
+1187 LLKIQSSHEMEL
-1198 RKREEM
+1198 RKREKM
-1204 PTLEEEQKQLSK
+1204 PTSEEEQRQLSK
-1216 KLGRLETEFAHE
+1216 MLGRLETEFAHE
-1228 QEEQNSKTL
+1228 QEEQNPKTL

-1247 ATEEKNE
+1247 AIEGKNE
-1254 LKSKILVLE
+1254 LKSKIPVLG
-1263 NKIEDLQ
+1263 NKIKDRQ
-1270 HELQCQSKLQSNLVS
+1270 QELQCQSKWQNNLVS
-1285 LNKDEEAKGS
+1285 LNKDGEAKGS
-1295 DFLESVKPRD
+1295 DFQESVKHWSS
-1305 PGKEINVLSKQE
+1305 GKEINVLSKQE
-1317 IVQDPGEENSVG
+1317 TGEENSVG
-1329 TTFLTDDLL
+1329 TTSLMDDSL
-1338 KEPEKEPSQ
+1338 KEPERESTQ
-1347 CPGFIPLVP
+1347 YPGFIPLIP
-1356 ETFVGAQFL
+1356 ETLVDDQL
-1365 SVTDKDSSQV
+1365 PSVTDKGSQIAS
-1375 VTEDGMK
+1375 EDGMK

-1391 MKNGGTTAEETM
+1391 MKNGGTTAEEIM
-1403 ETSHVLPKAYEEI
+1403 ETSHVLQKSRYEEV
-1416 LAENEALKLRQNQLL
+1416 LAENEALKLQQNQLL

-1471 LACGSDEK
+1471 LPCGSAEK
-1479 GESLHW
+1479 EGSLHW
-1485 EKLPTGCATKN
+1485 EKMPSGSATKN
-1496 QMLFAEA
+1496 EMLLAEA
-1503 LDADLSVEE
+1503 LDTDLSVEE
-1512 MSAYSLLFEADHGEA
+1512 MSAYPLLFEADHGDVG
-1527 RTDKGD
+1527 TDNGD
-1533 LHDIVSGFWDMDMM
+1533 LHDVVSEFEDMDMV

-1555 SKIFQF
+1555 PKNFECS
-1561 PEELKL
+1561 EELKL

-1582 NNKLEGYMPIFI
+1582 NNKLEGCMPIFL
-1594 SLQSRLDE
+1594 SLQSKLDE
-1602 TNQDCLTLEEEKGQL
+1602 TNQDCFTLKEEKEQL
-1617 LQKVKDLE
+1617 LQKVRDLE
-1625 KKQDQ
+1625 KKHDQ
-1630 LVMENANLQ
+1630 LMMEKANLQ
-1639 KSKLILQ
+1639 TSKLVLQ
-1646 SQLGKLDELMLNLQ
+1646 SQLGKLDELMLTLQ
-1660 PQKSGRLSRCENVT
+1660 PQRSGRLGRFENVT
-1674 KDAEVDRKGLHELN
+1674 KDAEGDRKGLHELN
-1688 RKLKEKIAVLLK
+1688 RKLREKIAVLLK
-1700 QKGTHTQEKES
+1700 QKSTHAQEKES

-1733 REKTETVLKEK
+1733 RQKTETVLKEK
-1744 MIVQKIAESLKKQV
+1744 MAMQKIAENLKKQV

-1771 NAELAHRNS
+1771 NAELGHQNS
-1780 PSRADIQDSN
+1780 PNRADGQDSN
-1790 QQLMKTFRQKEKE
+1790 QQFMKTFQQKGKDA
-1803 TRKYMSEEWEREN
+1803 RRYMSDEWEREN

-1841 GQLRI
+1841 AQLRI

-1864 VKQLPSCLDLSE
+1864 VKQLPRCLDLSE
-1876 LESEI
+1876 LENQI
-1881 SSVIIKNQKL
+1881 SSVIIKNEKL

-1904 YMEKATKVAFLE
+1904 YIEKATKVAFLE
-1916 SLTASLREENSSLEH
+1916 NLTASLREENSSLEH

-1969 VTQQEKENL
+1969 VTQQEKETL
-1978 KQEVM
+1978 KQEVA
-1983 SLTKQLQ
+1983 SLNKQLQ

-2004 SSGIQNQQKKL
+2004 SAGIQNQQQKL
-2015 CWGELELIKQENEQR
+2015 CWGELELMKQEQQQLLRQENEQR

-2039 ELSHSREKLL
+2039 EPSHSREKLL

-2055 MLSPPQHPRELQE
+2055 MLSPPQHPREPQE

-2159 DEMVKD
+2159 EEMVKD

-2177 ELTERRQKME
+2177 EMTEQRQKVE

-2194 EEKIANL
+2194 EEKIVNL
-2201 GRIVKNLT
+2201 GRIIKNLT
-2209 SNVGSSAQLGS
+2209 SNVGPSAQLGS